1 MFESILLQSEAVNV
15 AVSTITSYAAMIGVI
30 GALVVG
36 VAAFLKTK
44 TQNPQICKALSDIQD
59 IGKLSTAFSQKAVEQ
74 QKDIQTV
81 ASVIT
86 ALSPEAKA
94 LLESH
99 QKDAAYWKEKANIA
113 SQQLGV
119 LLPMIPREAQ
129 ANAMPDL
136 PRESQ
141 KTLATVNAPA
151 ETAAAPPAAKKAP
164 A

>member
-1 MFESILLQSEAVNV
+1 MFELIMQSEAVNV
-15 AVSTITSYAAMIGVI
+15 AVSTITSYAAMVGVI
-30 GALVVG
+30 GALIVG

-74 QKDIQTV
+74 QKDMQTV

-99 QKDAAYWKEKANIA
+99 QKDAEYWKEKANVA
-113 SQQLGV
+113 TQQLGV
-119 LLPMIPREAQ
+119 LLPLVPKEAQ
-129 ANAMPDL
+129 ANSLPDL
-136 PRESQ
+136 PRENP
-141 KTLATVNAPA
+141 KTLSTVNAG
-151 ETAAAPPAAKKAP
+151 TA
-164 A
+164 